1 MVLVSMVEAMNVVGG
16 SKRERIVESRLVNI
30 EENQNRNVKGVSSKK
45 KNGENGF
52 IQSWIE
58 S

>member
-1 MVLVSMVEAMNVVGG
+1 MVEAMNVVGD